1 MAEKK
6 KQTTNSTEAFSDL
19 LGLGDIAKASA
30 SSINKR
36 VELEEVKTEES
47 TKKLGIRETT
57 ERKRIDAAV
66 KTNEIVQKYA
76 TKRHDQQVKQAST
89 FINES
94 DQIISSLDNTIYERT
109 WRLKRGGTAKLKI
122 SSLSFMLLTA
132 YCGPLIRKLF
142 GDEPGMAGLMHQNS
156 QKMMEFFKHLVD
168 HSENLHRTA
177 SAGSMN
183 FAAPYYQE
191 PEVIS
196 TDTNQT
202 PTDPVESTPL
212 EQEKR
217 DTQAGYD
224 MAQKYKEMM
233 EEQNKQIQQKNQE
246 KTESLQELERQLENA
261 RKVLEELK
269 KERDSTKFKNYSDE
283 EKDFVYTQIE
293 MYKQRIVDLQ
303 IKISELTG

>member
-36 VELEEVKTEES
+36 IELEEVKTEES
-47 TKKLGIRETT
+47 TKKLGVRETT

-76 TKRHDQQVKQAST
+76 TKRHDQLVKQAST

-94 DQIISSLDNTIYERT
+94 DQIINSLDNTIYERT

-142 GDEPGMAGLMHQNS
+142 EDEPGIAGTMHQNS
-156 QKMMEFFKHLVD
+156 QKMMEYFKHLVD

-191 PEVIS
+191 PEVITTETNTTA
-196 TDTNQT
+196 TDA
-202 PTDPVESTPL
+202 PELPPS

-224 MAQKYKEMM
+224 MVQKYKEMM
-233 EEQNKQIQQKNQE
+233 EEQQKQKQI
-246 KTESLQELERQLENA
+246 KTEELQELERQLQQAKEI
-261 RKVLEELK
+261 LERLK
-269 KERDSTKFKNYSDE
+269 KERDSAAFKNYTDE
-283 EKDFVYTQIE
+283 DKDFVYTQIE
-293 MYKQRIVDLQ
+293 MYKKRIVTLT